1 MAGMVRSRRVAH
13 PPPLSPFSFPFVQ
26 YCPKLAFRSCSEAWG
41 GTLLRL
47 SLFFMKTRLMI
58 SSTWRDLQW
67 LWMFRWQWVWGLL
80 PFQVFLGY
88 PLGDLRVDLTQLSFM
103 ESPNRIAWHLM
114 PWTIRFTF
122 YVIVCRDG
130 ILAPSF
136 LPHRTSPAAVALVN
150 YRIVIKP
157 CVVCS
162 CIVCRCLSCCCSYL
176 YVDVFFLLLLLLL
189 LLPSL

>member
-1 MAGMVRSRRVAH
+1 M
-13 PPPLSPFSFPFVQ
+13 
-26 YCPKLAFRSCSEAWG
+26 
-41 GTLLRL
+41 
-47 SLFFMKTRLMI
+47 
-58 SSTWRDLQW
+58 
-67 LWMFRWQWVWGLL
+67 
-80 PFQVFLGY
+80 
-88 PLGDLRVDLTQLSFM
+88 
-103 ESPNRIAWHLM
+103 
-114 PWTIRFTF
+114 F

-176 YVDVFFLLLLLLL
+176 YVDVSVFFVVVVVAATLAVGFCSMTYVILAPLYVGFMGFIV
-189 LLPSL
+189 